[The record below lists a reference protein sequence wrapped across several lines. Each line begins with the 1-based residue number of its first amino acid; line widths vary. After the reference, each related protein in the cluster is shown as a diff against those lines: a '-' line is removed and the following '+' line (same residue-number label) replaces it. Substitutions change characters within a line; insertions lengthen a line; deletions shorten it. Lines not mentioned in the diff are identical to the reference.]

1 MAKIIRLSLVLLL
14 ITAITGII
22 LGAVYTVTLEP
33 IRKVKE
39 REKMEALAATLP
51 GAKEFKTLPVKGDA
65 GIILEI
71 NEGSAA
77 GAVVGYNFTVTPK
90 GYAGPIEMVVGEA
103 KDGRLMDI
111 KILKHAETPGL
122 GAKATEPLFSGQFKN
137 KSVPKIE
144 VSKTPP
150 ASTSEIQAIS
160 GATITSRAVAAGV
173 NTALDYWKGNFSGG
187 AAQTASAVSEP
198 SAPADN
204 SAAADAVSSASKKDD
219 KDEEDKD

>member
-39 REKMEALAATLP
+39 LEKMEALAATLP

-90 GYAGPIEMVVGEA
+90 GYAGPIEMVVGVA

-137 KSVPKIE
+137 KSVPKIA

-160 GATITSRAVAAGV
+160 GATLTSRAVAAGV
-173 NTALDYWKGNFSGG
+173 NTALDYWKANFSGG
-187 AAQTASAVSEP
+187 AATASAVSEP